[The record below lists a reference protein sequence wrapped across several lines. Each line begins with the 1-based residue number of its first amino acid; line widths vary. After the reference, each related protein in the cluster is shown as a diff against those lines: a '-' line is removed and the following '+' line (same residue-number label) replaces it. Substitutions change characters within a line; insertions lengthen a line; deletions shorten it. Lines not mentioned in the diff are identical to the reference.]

1 MTFPSRIRRMYPY
14 HLGCHLKT
22 GRLCR
27 IPHPDLGVGIP
38 VGFVRIVR
46 YKERLGTHIN
56 RYTSKPYEPN
66 GELKPYYWSIP
77 RWSDIQREL
86 GEERTGPIMFQL
98 FSSIEEVEG
107 Y

>member
-1 MTFPSRIRRMYPY
+1 MYPY

-38 VGFVRIVR
+38 VGFARIIK
-46 YKERLGTHIN
+46 YKDKNMKHLRRILYVTDDGPI
-56 RYTSKPYEPN
+56 K
-66 GELKPYYWSIP
+66 GELLMEYWSIP

-86 GEERTGPIMFQL
+86 GEEKTGPIMFQVL
-98 FSSIEEVEG
+98 NSLDG
-107 Y
+107 G